1 MGLDTPNSPD
11 LGSTVRRLTGDRMTD
26 LEITQVDPERYR
38 LRGELDMASAVT
50 FENALTPV
58 VQDCSRLVLDLE
70 DLAFIDSSG
79 LRALVQLSER
89 MNGSAPLVL
98 SNVPH
103 GVQRLLDIVGLASLP
118 GIEVDTDA

>member
-1 MGLDTPNSPD
+1 
-11 LGSTVRRLTGDRMTD
+11 MTD

-50 FENALTPV
+50 FGNALTPV

-118 GIEVDTDA
+118 GIEVDNDA

>member
-1 MGLDTPNSPD
+1 
-11 LGSTVRRLTGDRMTD
+11 
-26 LEITQVDPERYR
+26 
-38 LRGELDMASAVT
+38 
-50 FENALTPV
+50 
-58 VQDCSRLVLDLE
+58 
-70 DLAFIDSSG
+70 
-79 LRALVQLSER
+79 

>member
-1 MGLDTPNSPD
+1 MGLDTPNSPP

-50 FENALTPV
+50 FGNALTPV

-79 LRALVQLSER
+79 LRALVQLSEQ

-118 GIEVDTDA
+118 GIEVDNDA